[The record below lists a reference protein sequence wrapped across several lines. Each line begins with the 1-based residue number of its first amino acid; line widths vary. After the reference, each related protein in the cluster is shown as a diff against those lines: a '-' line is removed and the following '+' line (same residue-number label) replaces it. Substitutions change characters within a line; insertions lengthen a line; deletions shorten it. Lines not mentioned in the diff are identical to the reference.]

1 MKQMEIFWKQ
11 YGIEILL
18 KLWEHFYIS
27 FSAILLGT
35 LVAVPLGALLTRIKK
50 GSETIINIV
59 GFFQTIPSLA
69 LLSIMVPFLGIGKVP
84 AIAALFLYSLLPI
97 LRNTYVGIQS
107 VDATYLDAAKGMG
120 MSKWQR
126 LLQIELPLAS
136 SVIISGIKV
145 SAVYVISWTTLA
157 AYIGAGGL
165 GDFIFNGLTLYR
177 MDLIMM
183 GTIPITLLALGTD
196 AVLRYV
202 EGHLAVDRG

>member
-1 MKQMEIFWKQ
+1 MEIFWKQ

>member
-1 MKQMEIFWKQ
+1 MDNFWNQ
-11 YGIEILL
+11 YGAEILL
-18 KLWEHFYIS
+18 KFWEHFYIS

-35 LVAVPLGALLTRIKK
+35 LVAIPLGAVLTRMKK
-50 GSETIINIV
+50 GSETVIRLV

-69 LLSIMVPFLGIGKVP
+69 LLSVMLPIFGIGKIP

-126 LLQIELPLAS
+126 LLQIELPLAA

-177 MDLIMM
+177 LDLIMM
-183 GTIPITLLALGTD
+183 GTIPITLLALAAD
-196 AVLRYV
+196 ASLRYV
-202 EGHLAVDRG
+202 EAKLMRDRG

>member
-1 MKQMEIFWKQ
+1 MENFWNQ
-11 YGIEILL
+11 YGAEILL
-18 KLWEHFYIS
+18 KFWEHFYIS
-27 FSAILLGT
+27 FSAILLGI
-35 LVAVPLGALLTRIKK
+35 LVAVPLGAILTRLKK
-50 GSETIINIV
+50 GSETIINVV

-69 LLSIMVPFLGIGKVP
+69 LLSIMVPFLGIGKLP
-84 AIAALFLYSLLPI
+84 AIVALFLYSLLPI

-126 LLQIELPLAS
+126 LLQVELQLAS

-157 AYIGAGGL
+157 SYIGAGGL

-177 MDLIMM
+177 IDLIMM
-183 GTIPITLLALGTD
+183 GTIPITILALVTD
-196 AVLRYV
+196 ALLKLFEVKLS
-202 EGHLAVDRG
+202 VDRG

>member
-1 MKQMEIFWKQ
+1 MENFWNQ
-11 YGIEILL
+11 YGAEILL
-18 KLWEHFYIS
+18 KFWEHFYIS

-35 LVAVPLGALLTRIKK
+35 LVAIPLGAVLTRVKK
-50 GSETIINIV
+50 GSEVIIRIV

-69 LLSIMVPFLGIGKVP
+69 LLSIMLPIFGIGKAP

-107 VDATYLDAAKGMG
+107 VDGTYLDAAKGMG

-126 LLQIELPLAS
+126 LLQIEFPLAA

-145 SAVYVISWTTLA
+145 STVYVISWTTLA

-177 MDLIMM
+177 LDLIMM
-183 GTIPITLLALGTD
+183 GTIPITLLALAAD
-196 AVLRYV
+196 ALLRYF
-202 EGHLAVDRG
+202 ESKLTVDRG

>member
-1 MKQMEIFWKQ
+1 MEIFWKQ

-196 AVLRYV
+196 AVLRYI
-202 EGHLAVDRG
+202 EGQLAVDRG

>member
-1 MKQMEIFWKQ
+1 METFWNQ
-11 YGIEILL
+11 YGAEILL

-84 AIAALFLYSLLPI
+84 AITALFLYSLLPI

-107 VDATYLDAAKGMG
+107 VNATYLDAAKGMG

-126 LLQIELPLAS
+126 LVQIELPLAS

-196 AVLRYV
+196 AVLRSV
-202 EGHLAVDRG
+202 EGRLAVDRG

>member
-1 MKQMEIFWKQ
+1 MEIFWKQ

-107 VDATYLDAAKGMG
+107 VNATYLDAAKGMG

>member
-1 MKQMEIFWKQ
+1 MENFWNQ
-11 YGIEILL
+11 YGAEILL

-27 FSAILLGT
+27 FSALFLGII
-35 LVAVPLGALLTRIKK
+35 VAVPLGAVLTRLKK
-50 GSETIINIV
+50 GSETIINVV

-69 LLSIMVPFLGIGKVP
+69 LLSIMVPFLGIGKLP
-84 AIAALFLYSLLPI
+84 AIVALFLYSLLPI

-126 LLQIELPLAS
+126 LVQVELPLAS

-157 AYIGAGGL
+157 SYIGAGGL

-177 MDLIMM
+177 IDLIMM
-183 GTIPITLLALGTD
+183 GTIPITILALVTD
-196 AVLRYV
+196 ALLKLFEVKLS
-202 EGHLAVDRG
+202 VDRG